1 MLLQQNKEN
10 CCNETPFFFFPYDP
24 LLPTVEFKNSVS
36 AKTFTNRMALIAK
49 WRLTQIKIYL
59 K

>member
-10 CCNETPFFFFPYDP
+10 CCNETPFFFFPPYDP

-49 WRLTQIKIYL
+49 
-59 K
+59 

>member
-1 MLLQQNKEN
+1 MKH
-10 CCNETPFFFFPYDP
+10 PFFFFFPYDP